1 MARVMV
7 ERKVS
12 GPVRVATTEV
22 PAALDDAAPPWLG
35 DLPKVLSD
43 LGVAVVVWDEEI
55 PIYISP
61 LFSNMI
67 GYTPEEL
74 GVRRPAHLAG
84 VVPPAQQGNGCCS
97 APSPSGA
104 YTQNLAPNWDHKGA
118 GIEVPPFEFQLMHEF
133 EWTLVHK
140 RGHRVYVEAA
150 AGTIEVAGRLA
161 SIGIFCDRSEQ
172 ERAESQLRTRTLQQA
187 AVVDLGQQA
196 LAGAEVPDLMDAAVN
211 LITRVLDV
219 EFGRILELADDGK
232 SFSVRAGVG
241 WEESP
246 GAPGIDLRLTSQA
259 AYTLVSNM
267 PVVVED
273 FDSETR
279 FAGPPWVQ
287 RSVASG
293 MSVIVRGRDRPWGV
307 LCTHTARHRRFS
319 RDDVHFLQAIAN
331 VLAEAIVGKN
341 VQDALRRAGDRE
353 RELREELDAHSR
365 VVVAAQEAER
375 RRIAREL
382 HDEIGQTLTGLALS
396 LASLEHRAPPD
407 LRTALGEARAGM
419 GELVA
424 RVHDFSLSLRPAM
437 LDDLGL
443 LPALL
448 WLTEHV
454 LSTQTGLQVTLEHH
468 GLDRR
473 FSWEVE
479 TAVYRI
485 VQEAL
490 NNVVRHAASG
500 TAHVRCLFEGE
511 EMYIEVRDKGIGFE
525 PGSVRPHTTSGLR
538 GMQERA
544 RLLGGQFRIESAP
557 GQGTR
562 VVASLPVQGG
572 VLPVPEQSASASGV
586 RGAMEALEMVGA
598 STQ

>member
-1 MARVMV
+1 
-7 ERKVS
+7 
-12 GPVRVATTEV
+12 
-22 PAALDDAAPPWLG
+22 
-35 DLPKVLSD
+35 
-43 LGVAVVVWDEEI
+43 
-55 PIYISP
+55 
-61 LFSNMI
+61 
-67 GYTPEEL
+67 
-74 GVRRPAHLAG
+74 
-84 VVPPAQQGNGCCS
+84 
-97 APSPSGA
+97 
-104 YTQNLAPNWDHKGA
+104 
-118 GIEVPPFEFQLMHEF
+118 
-133 EWTLVHK
+133 
-140 RGHRVYVEAA
+140 
-150 AGTIEVAGRLA
+150 
-161 SIGIFCDRSEQ
+161 
-172 ERAESQLRTRTLQQA
+172 
-187 AVVDLGQQA
+187 
-196 LAGAEVPDLMDAAVN
+196 
-211 LITRVLDV
+211 
-219 EFGRILELADDGK
+219 
-232 SFSVRAGVG
+232 
-241 WEESP
+241 
-246 GAPGIDLRLTSQA
+246 
-259 AYTLVSNM
+259 
-267 PVVVED
+267 
-273 FDSETR
+273 
-279 FAGPPWVQ
+279 
-287 RSVASG
+287 
-293 MSVIVRGRDRPWGV
+293 
-307 LCTHTARHRRFS
+307 
-319 RDDVHFLQAIAN
+319 
-331 VLAEAIVGKN
+331 

-382 HDEIGQTLTGLALS
+382 HDEIGQALTGLALS
-396 LASLEHRAPPD
+396 LASLEHRAPAD
-407 LRTALGEARAGM
+407 LRAALGDARAGM

-490 NNVVRHAASG
+490 NNVVRHADSG
-500 TAHVRCLFEGE
+500 MAHVRCLFEDE
-511 EMYIEVRDKGIGFE
+511 EMYVEVRDKGIGFE

-572 VLPVPEQSASASGV
+572 LVPVPEPAGSASGV
-586 RGAMEALEMVGA
+586 RGAMEALDMAGA
-598 STQ
+598 TTP

>member
-1 MARVMV
+1 MI
-7 ERKVS
+7 
-12 GPVRVATTEV
+12 GDAT
-22 PAALDDAAPPWLG
+22 PSWLG
-35 DLPKVLSD
+35 NLPKVLSD
-43 LGVAVVVWDEEI
+43 LGVAVVVWDDEI
-55 PIYISP
+55 PIYVSP
-61 LFSNMI
+61 LFSQMI

-84 VVPPAQQGNGCCS
+84 MAAAVPPPVARGGDLTLNG
-97 APSPSGA
+97 
-104 YTQNLAPNWDHKGA
+104 DHKGA

-140 RGHRVYVEAA
+140 GGQRVYVEAA

-161 SIGIFCDRSEQ
+161 SIGIFSDRSEQ
-172 ERAESQLRTRTLQQA
+172 ERAERQLKTRTLQQA
-187 AVVDLGQQA
+187 AVADLGQQA
-196 LAGAEVPDLMDAAVN
+196 LAGAELPDLMDAAVN
-211 LITRVLDV
+211 VITRVLEV
-219 EFGRILELADDGK
+219 EFARVLELAGDGK
-232 SFSVRAGVG
+232 SFTVRAGVG
-241 WEESP
+241 WEEQS
-246 GAPGIDLRLTSQA
+246 GSPGIDLRLTSQA
-259 AYTLVSNM
+259 AYTLVSDM

-279 FAGPPWVQ
+279 FAGPPWVK

-293 MSVIVRGRDRPWGV
+293 MSVIVRGKGRPWGV

-331 VLAEAIVGKN
+331 VLAEAIVAKK

-382 HDEIGQTLTGLALS
+382 HDEIGQALTGLALS
-396 LASLEHRAPPD
+396 LASLEHRAPAD
-407 LRTALGEARAGM
+407 LRAALGEARAGM
-419 GELVA
+419 GELVS

-454 LSTQTGLQVTLEHH
+454 LSTQTGLHVALDHH

-479 TAVYRI
+479 TAAYRI

-500 TAHVRCLFEGE
+500 TAHVRCLFEDE
-511 EMYIEVRDKGIGFE
+511 EMYIEVRDSGIGFE
-525 PGSVRPHTTSGLR
+525 PGAVRPHTTSGLR

-544 RLLGGQFRIESAP
+544 RLLGGQFRIESSP
-557 GQGTR
+557 GRGTR

-572 VLPVPEQSASASGV
+572 LLAAPDPAASASGA
-586 RGAMEALEMVGA
+586 RAAMEALETVGA
-598 STQ
+598 IR